1 MGKIIPLSKQQINYI
16 AKLNNEGKQAYNS
29 GGDQAILMSLANKMH
44 KIKPLLDN
52 ASHGELDHYC
62 QRYEGFYHYMKMLE
76 QMAKGYASGAFND
89 L

>member
-1 MGKIIPLSKQQINYI
+1 MPLSKQQINYI
-16 AKLNNEGKQAYNS
+16 TKLHSEGKRVYKS
-29 GGDQAILMSLANKMH
+29 GGDQAILMSLADKMH

-76 QMAKGYASGAFND
+76 QMAKGCASGVFND
-89 L
+89 I